1 MARKTQKAPIAV
13 LLISI
18 ALIAVDQ
25 WTKNLAIENL
35 PKFRSVPFV
44 GEVLQFFL
52 IWNDSAAFSIG
63 FGATWIFTLISSI
76 AALVVIWLITRTTA
90 RSWSL
95 TLAVLLGGV
104 VGNLIDRLTRSPGF
118 PEGHVVD
125 FLQLPFGFPVFNV
138 ADICITFSMTSVV
151 ILVMRGVKLSR

>member
-1 MARKTQKAPIAV
+1 
-13 LLISI
+13 
-18 ALIAVDQ
+18 
-25 WTKNLAIENL
+25 
-35 PKFRSVPFV
+35 
-44 GEVLQFFL
+44 
-52 IWNDSAAFSIG
+52 
-63 FGATWIFTLISSI
+63 
-76 AALVVIWLITRTTA
+76 
-90 RSWSL
+90 
-95 TLAVLLGGV
+95 LLGGI